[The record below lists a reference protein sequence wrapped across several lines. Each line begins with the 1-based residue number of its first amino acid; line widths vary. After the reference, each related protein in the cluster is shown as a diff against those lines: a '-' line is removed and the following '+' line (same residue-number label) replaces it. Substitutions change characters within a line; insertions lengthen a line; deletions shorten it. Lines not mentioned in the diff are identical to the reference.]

1 MQFRREDPCVKIING
16 RVLVGIGTA
25 LVEKIAGPQL
35 LARPPR
41 SNQGVA
47 NELEAESQRVCAL
60 DDTAQACAVRACM

>member
-16 RVLVGIGTA
+16 RVLVGIGIA
-25 LVEKIAGPQL
+25 LVEKIAGPEL

-47 NELEAESQRVCAL
+47 NELEAESQRVYAL